1 MEKGRKEKNILTFTV
16 SPFFLSSLPPKFL
29 SSLIPFL
36 HSSFFMLTIRIPAT
50 SKEWEQYY
58 DLRFKVLR
66 EPWGQL
72 KGSEILT
79 DEDQA
84 DHAMVIDDETQQIV
98 GVARMQ
104 TNTPTQGQVRCVAV
118 SPEVQGM
125 GVGKLL
131 MSYLEEIAQQ
141 KGIQEIV
148 LDARENAVK
157 FYLSIGYEIIGDSYL
172 LFGVIPHFKMR
183 KELK

>member
-1 MEKGRKEKNILTFTV
+1 M
-16 SPFFLSSLPPKFL
+16 
-29 SSLIPFL
+29 LIVK
-36 HSSFFMLTIRIPAT
+36 IPSTAQ
-50 SKEWEQYY
+50 EWEQYY
-58 DLRFKVLR
+58 NLRFTVLR

-72 KGSEILT
+72 KGSEVLK

-84 DHAMVIDDETQQIV
+84 DHAMIVDSETDEIV

-118 SPEVQGM
+118 SPDVQGK

-131 MSYLEEIAQQ
+131 MKYLEDVAKE
-141 KGIQEIV
+141 KGIKEII

-157 FYLSIGYEIIGDSYL
+157 FYQSIGYTIFEDSYL
-172 LFGVIPHFKMR
+172 LFGEIQHYKMR
-183 KELK
+183 KELSK

>member
-1 MEKGRKEKNILTFTV
+1 
-16 SPFFLSSLPPKFL
+16 
-29 SSLIPFL
+29 
-36 HSSFFMLTIRIPAT
+36 MLTIKIPAT
-50 SKEWEQYY
+50 QVEWEQYY

-72 KGSEILT
+72 KGSEVLT
-79 DEDQA
+79 DEDHA
-84 DHAMVIDDETQQIV
+84 DHAMVVDDETNKIV

-118 SPEVQGM
+118 SPEVQGR

-131 MSYLEEIAQQ
+131 MSYLENVAQQ
-141 KGIQEIV
+141 KGFQEII

-157 FYLSIGYEIIGDSYL
+157 FYLSIDYEIIGDSYL
-172 LFGVIPHFKMR
+172 LFGIIPHVKMR
-183 KELK
+183 KSW

>member
-1 MEKGRKEKNILTFTV
+1 
-16 SPFFLSSLPPKFL
+16 
-29 SSLIPFL
+29 
-36 HSSFFMLTIRIPAT
+36 MLTIRIPTT

-58 DLRFKVLR
+58 NLRFTVLR

-72 KGSEILT
+72 KGSAILT

-84 DHAMVIDDETQQIV
+84 NHAMVIDSETGKIV

-104 TNTPTQGQVRCVAV
+104 TNSPIQGQVRCVAV
-118 SPEVQGM
+118 SPEVQGK

-131 MSYLEEIAQQ
+131 MSYLENIAYE
-141 KGIQEIV
+141 KGFKEIV
-148 LDARENAVK
+148 LDARKNAVK

-172 LFGVIPHFKMR
+172 LFDVIPHFKMIKR
-183 KELK
+183 FTVAL

>member
-1 MEKGRKEKNILTFTV
+1 
-16 SPFFLSSLPPKFL
+16 
-29 SSLIPFL
+29 
-36 HSSFFMLTIRIPAT
+36 MLTIRIPNT
-50 SKEWEQYY
+50 SEEWEQYY

-72 KGSEILT
+72 KGSEVLT
-79 DEDQA
+79 DEDKA
-84 DHAMVIDDETQQIV
+84 NHAMVFDSESGQV
-98 GVARMQ
+98 LGVARMQ
-104 TNTPTQGQVRCVAV
+104 TNSPTQGQVRCVAV
-118 SPEVQGM
+118 STEAQGK

-131 MSYLEEIAQQ
+131 MSYLENLAIE
-141 KGIQEIV
+141 KGCEEIV

-183 KELK
+183 KIFR

>member
-1 MEKGRKEKNILTFTV
+1 M
-16 SPFFLSSLPPKFL
+16 
-29 SSLIPFL
+29 LIVK
-36 HSSFFMLTIRIPAT
+36 IPST
-50 SKEWEQYY
+50 SQEWEQYY
-58 DLRFKVLR
+58 HLRFTVLR

-72 KGSEILT
+72 KGSEVLK

-84 DHAMVIDDETQQIV
+84 DHAMIVDAETDKIV

-118 SPEVQGM
+118 APNVQGK

-131 MSYLEEIAQQ
+131 MKYLEDVAKA
-141 KGIQEIV
+141 KGIKEII

-157 FYLSIGYEIIGDSYL
+157 FYQSIGYDILEDSYL
-172 LFGVIPHFKMR
+172 LFGEIQHYKMR
-183 KELK
+183 KELVD

>member
-1 MEKGRKEKNILTFTV
+1 
-16 SPFFLSSLPPKFL
+16 
-29 SSLIPFL
+29 
-36 HSSFFMLTIRIPAT
+36 MLTITIPAT
-50 SKEWEQYY
+50 SDEWEQYY
-58 DLRFKVLR
+58 NLRFTVLR

-79 DEDQA
+79 DENQA
-84 DHAMVIDDETQQIV
+84 DHAMAKDSETEKIV

-104 TNTPTQGQVRCVAV
+104 TNTPKQGQVRCVAV
-118 SPEVQGM
+118 SPEVQGR

-131 MSYLEEIAQQ
+131 MNYLENIAQQ
-141 KGIQEIV
+141 KGIEEII

-183 KELK
+183 KRFTVEL

>member
-1 MEKGRKEKNILTFTV
+1 M
-16 SPFFLSSLPPKFL
+16 
-29 SSLIPFL
+29 LIVK
-36 HSSFFMLTIRIPAT
+36 IPSTAQ
-50 SKEWEQYY
+50 EWEQYY
-58 DLRFKVLR
+58 NLRFTVLR

-72 KGSEILT
+72 KGSEVLK

-84 DHAMVIDDETQQIV
+84 DHAMIVDSETDEIV

-118 SPEVQGM
+118 SPDVQGK

-131 MSYLEEIAQQ
+131 MKYLEDVAKE
-141 KGIQEIV
+141 KGIKEIV

-157 FYLSIGYEIIGDSYL
+157 FYQSIGYAIFEDSYL
-172 LFGVIPHFKMR
+172 LFGEIQHYKMR
-183 KELK
+183 KELSK

>member
-1 MEKGRKEKNILTFTV
+1 
-16 SPFFLSSLPPKFL
+16 
-29 SSLIPFL
+29 
-36 HSSFFMLTIRIPAT
+36 MLTIRKPV
-50 SKEWEQYY
+50 SSREWEQYY

-72 KGSEILT
+72 KGSEVLS
-79 DEDQA
+79 DEDHS
-84 DHAMVIDDETQQIV
+84 DHAMVVDSESGKIV

-104 TNTPTQGQVRCVAV
+104 TNTSLQGQVRCVAV
-118 SPEVQGM
+118 SPESQGK

-141 KGIQEIV
+141 RCFEEII
-148 LDARENAVK
+148 LDARENAVA
-157 FYLSIGYEIIGDSYL
+157 FYLSIGYGIIGESYL

-183 KELK
+183 KVFTVEPSHQN

>member
-1 MEKGRKEKNILTFTV
+1 
-16 SPFFLSSLPPKFL
+16 
-29 SSLIPFL
+29 
-36 HSSFFMLTIRIPAT
+36 MLTIKIPAT
-50 SKEWEQYY
+50 QSEWEQYY

-79 DEDQA
+79 DEDQS
-84 DHAMVIDDETQQIV
+84 DHAMVVDDETNEII

-104 TNTPTQGQVRCVAV
+104 TNTHTQGQVRCVAV
-118 SPEVQGM
+118 SPKVQGR

-131 MSYLEEIAQQ
+131 MNYLENVAQQ
-141 KGIQEIV
+141 KGIHEII

-172 LFGVIPHFKMR
+172 LFGVIPHFRMR
-183 KELK
+183 KSL

>member
-1 MEKGRKEKNILTFTV
+1 
-16 SPFFLSSLPPKFL
+16 
-29 SSLIPFL
+29 
-36 HSSFFMLTIRIPAT
+36 MLTVKIPVT
-50 SKEWEQYY
+50 QSEWEQYY

-72 KGSEILT
+72 KGSEVLT
-79 DEDQA
+79 DEDQS
-84 DHAMVIDDETQQIV
+84 DHAMVVDGETNVII

-104 TNTPTQGQVRCVAV
+104 INTPLQGQVRCVAV
-118 SPEVQGM
+118 SPEVQGR

-131 MSYLEEIAQQ
+131 MGYLENVAQQ
-141 KGIQEIV
+141 KGIKEII

-157 FYLSIGYEIIGDSYL
+157 FYLSIGYEIMGDSYL

-183 KELK
+183 KEIA

>member
-1 MEKGRKEKNILTFTV
+1 MI
-16 SPFFLSSLPPKFL
+16 
-29 SSLIPFL
+29 
-36 HSSFFMLTIRIPAT
+36 TIRIPET
-50 SKEWEQYY
+50 SEEWEQYY

-66 EPWGQL
+66 EPWGQP
-72 KGSEILT
+72 KGSEVLT
-79 DEDQA
+79 DEDQS
-84 DHAMVIDDETQQIV
+84 DHAMVIDDDTQKIV

-118 SPEVQGM
+118 SPEVQGR

-131 MSYLEEIAQQ
+131 MSYLEDVAQQ
-141 KGIQEIV
+141 KGIKEIV

-157 FYLSIGYEIIGDSYL
+157 FYLSIGYEIIGESYL

-183 KELK
+183 KIFSLIDPV

>member
-1 MEKGRKEKNILTFTV
+1 M
-16 SPFFLSSLPPKFL
+16 
-29 SSLIPFL
+29 LIVK
-36 HSSFFMLTIRIPAT
+36 IPAT
-50 SKEWEQYY
+50 PKEWEQYY
-58 DLRFKVLR
+58 NLRFTVLR

-72 KGSEILT
+72 KGSEVLK

-84 DHAMVIDDETQQIV
+84 DHAMIVDAETNEIV

-118 SPEVQGM
+118 SPNVQGK

-131 MSYLEEIAQQ
+131 MKYLEDVAKE
-141 KGIQEIV
+141 KGIKEII

-157 FYLSIGYEIIGDSYL
+157 FYQSIGYTIFEDSYL
-172 LFGVIPHFKMR
+172 LFGEIQHYKMR
-183 KELK
+183 KDLVK

>member
-1 MEKGRKEKNILTFTV
+1 M
-16 SPFFLSSLPPKFL
+16 
-29 SSLIPFL
+29 LIVK
-36 HSSFFMLTIRIPAT
+36 IPAT
-50 SKEWEQYY
+50 PKEWEQYY
-58 DLRFKVLR
+58 NLRFTVLR

-72 KGSEILT
+72 KGSEVLK

-84 DHAMVIDDETQQIV
+84 DHAMIVDSETDEIV

-118 SPEVQGM
+118 SPDVQGK

-131 MSYLEEIAQQ
+131 MKYLEDVAKE
-141 KGIQEIV
+141 KGIKEIV

-157 FYLSIGYEIIGDSYL
+157 FYQSIGYIIFEDSYL
-172 LFGVIPHFKMR
+172 LFGEIQHYKMR
-183 KELK
+183 KELSK

>member
-1 MEKGRKEKNILTFTV
+1 
-16 SPFFLSSLPPKFL
+16 
-29 SSLIPFL
+29 
-36 HSSFFMLTIRIPAT
+36 MLTTRIPIT
-50 SKEWEQYY
+50 SEEWEQYY

-72 KGSEILT
+72 KGSEVLT

-84 DHAMVIDDETQQIV
+84 DHAMVMDSETGKVV

-118 SPEVQGM
+118 SPEVQGK
-125 GVGKLL
+125 GLGKLL
-131 MSYLEEIAQQ
+131 MSYLENLAKE
-141 KGIQEIV
+141 KGFQEIV
-148 LDARENAVK
+148 LDARENAVE
-157 FYLSIGYEIIGDSYL
+157 FYLSIGYEIIGESYL

-183 KELK
+183 KHFTVAP

>member
-1 MEKGRKEKNILTFTV
+1 M
-16 SPFFLSSLPPKFL
+16 
-29 SSLIPFL
+29 LI
-36 HSSFFMLTIRIPAT
+36 TRIPAT
-50 SKEWEQYY
+50 AQEWEQYY
-58 DLRFKVLR
+58 HLRYTVLR

-72 KGSEILT
+72 KGSEVLQ

-84 DHAMVIDDETQQIV
+84 DHAMVIDTETQEIV

-118 SPEVQGM
+118 APHVQGR

-131 MSYLEEIAQQ
+131 MNYLEEIAQQ
-141 KGIQEIV
+141 KGIKEIV

-157 FYLSIGYEIIGDSYL
+157 FYLSIGYEIFADSYL
-172 LFGVIPHFKMR
+172 LFGEIQHWKMR
-183 KELK
+183 KVFIVAS

>member
-1 MEKGRKEKNILTFTV
+1 
-16 SPFFLSSLPPKFL
+16 
-29 SSLIPFL
+29 
-36 HSSFFMLTIRIPAT
+36 MLTTRIPST
-50 SKEWEQYY
+50 SEEWEQYY

-72 KGSEILT
+72 KGSEVLT

-84 DHAMVIDDETQQIV
+84 DHAMVIDTETEKIV

-104 TNTPTQGQVRCVAV
+104 TNSPTQGQVRCVAV
-118 SPEVQGM
+118 SPALQGK

-131 MSYLEEIAQQ
+131 MNYLETVAQE
-141 KGIQEIV
+141 KGFQEIV

-157 FYLSIGYEIIGDSYL
+157 FYLSIGYEIIGESYL

-183 KELK
+183 KVF